1 MSCALYR
8 TIYKKKKVISNNYYW
23 YFFYLVFNAYI
34 CIAKQKFFLL
44 AVVLYNIIRKVKVRL
59 PTSGVDYYIVFA
71 KLASESQ
78 FVLVS
83 HDRSLREWETFFCF
97 LLLTSHSSDNN
108 DLFLSSCH
116 IIIPFFIIAV
126 SIVSWQFL
134 ISIR

>member
-1 MSCALYR
+1 MILL
-8 TIYKKKKVISNNYYW
+8 I
-23 YFFYLVFNAYI
+23 FFYLVFNAYI

-44 AVVLYNIIRKVKVRL
+44 TVVLYNIIRKVKVRL

-97 LLLTSHSSDNN
+97 LLLTSHYSDNN

-116 IIIPFFIIAV
+116 IIISLHFLFEMKGESV
-126 SIVSWQFL
+126 DNSNCYSLLMTSLRSSSSIL
-134 ISIR
+134 R